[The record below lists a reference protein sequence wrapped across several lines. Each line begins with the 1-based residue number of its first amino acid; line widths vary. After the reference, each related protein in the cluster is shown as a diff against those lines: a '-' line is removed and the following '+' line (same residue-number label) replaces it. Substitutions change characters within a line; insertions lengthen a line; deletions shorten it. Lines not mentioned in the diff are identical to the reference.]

1 MRQESQT
8 KSPGLLVEVD
18 AQAESALR
26 GEMAQKSMPETLCL
40 CRTDAETPANPK
52 MVFKAGGERTQ
63 DQTKPMPAAENPN
76 EDILSCGGFCL

>member
-8 KSPGLLVEVD
+8 KRPGLLVEV
-18 AQAESALR
+18 AVQAESALR
-26 GEMAQKSMPETLCL
+26 GEMAQKTMPETLCL
-40 CRTDAETPANPK
+40 RRTDAETPVNPK
-52 MVFKAGGERTQ
+52 TVFKAEGQRTQ